1 MKKIFTLVLALCMLT
16 ACVFAEEAV
25 NSKSAGTGTVVTGD
39 TEGTGEEAAEELQIA
54 ASLSDVSEELLN
66 TFAEA
71 EAPIKCFSEETKAAA
86 DEMIGGDSEALQLI
100 ELKNID
106 FGLSEEVADALA
118 EAAEEALNNA
128 DGEAEKIDMVLS
140 FDEDFSQYTNII
152 GVITANEEE
161 LLYKME
167 VNEDGDLTFELPVED
182 AQKIAAAEDAF
193 IAILAD

>member
-1 MKKIFTLVLALCMLT
+1 MKKIFALVLALCMLT

-25 NSKSAGTGTVVTGD
+25 NSKSAGTGTVVTG
-39 TEGTGEEAAEELQIA
+39 EEAAEEELQIA

-71 EAPIKCFSEETKAAA
+71 EAPIKCFSEETEAAA

-118 EAAEEALNNA
+118 EAAEKALNNA

-182 AQKIAAAEDAF
+182 AQKIAADEEAF